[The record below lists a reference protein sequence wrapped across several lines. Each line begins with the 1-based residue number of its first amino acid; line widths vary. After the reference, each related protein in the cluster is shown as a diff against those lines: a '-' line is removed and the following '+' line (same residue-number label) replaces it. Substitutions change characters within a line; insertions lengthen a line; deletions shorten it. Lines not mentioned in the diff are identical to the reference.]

1 MKKSLVGLALLL
13 GLGCGGGN
21 EQEAQQQAEALGAQL
36 QAQLNMAADQAGQQ
50 AQAQAAAAAAQAA
63 AAQAAAAQAGAAAQA
78 AGAGAAG
85 GSNFGT
91 VQLNAGFMPDPHTA
105 SGTSGGSIDAATWQA
120 GCNGFVT
127 TQPDHLFVA
136 ATAFANLR
144 VMAHSTGD
152 ITLVVQKPDGTYLCN
167 DDTEGTDPLVEGAFP
182 AGTYKVWIGSY
193 QAGTNSPYTVG
204 FSELGSTMPSGL
216 GG

>member
-36 QAQLNMAADQAGQQ
+36 QAQMNMAAEQAGAAAQQQ
-50 AQAQAAAAAAQAA
+50 AAAAAAAQAA
-63 AAQAAAAQAGAAAQA
+63 AAQAAAGAGAAAA
-78 AGAGAAG
+78 AAG

-91 VQLNAGFMPDPHTA
+91 VQLNAGFVPDPHTA
-105 SGTSGGSIDAATWQA
+105 SGTSGGSTDASTWQA

-127 TQPDHLFVA
+127 PQPDHLFVA

-167 DDTEGTDPLVEGAFP
+167 DDTDGTDPLVEGAFP

-193 QAGTNSPYTVG
+193 QAGTNSPYTLG
-204 FSELGSTMPSGL
+204 FSELSSVMPSGL

>member
-1 MKKSLVGLALLL
+1 MNKSLVGLALLL

-36 QAQLNMAADQAGQQ
+36 QAQMNMAAEQAGQQ
-50 AQAQAAAAAAQAA
+50 AQAAAAAAAAQAA
-63 AAQAAAAQAGAAAQA
+63 AVQAG
-78 AGAGAAG
+78 GAAAG

-91 VQLNAGFMPDPHTA
+91 VQLNAGFVPDPHTA
-105 SGTSGGSIDAATWQA
+105 SGTSGGNIDATTWQA

-127 TQPDHLFVA
+127 QQPDHLFVA

-144 VMAHSTGD
+144 VMAHSQGD
-152 ITLVVQKPDGTYLCN
+152 VTLIVQKPDGTYLCN
-167 DDTEGTDPLVEGAFP
+167 DDAENTDPIVEGAFP

-193 QAGTNSPYTVG
+193 QAGTNSPYTLG
-204 FSELGSTMPSGL
+204 FSELSSVMPSSL

>member
-36 QAQLNMAADQAGQQ
+36 QAQMNMAAEQAGAAAQQQ
-50 AQAQAAAAAAQAA
+50 AAAAAAAQAA
-63 AAQAAAAQAGAAAQA
+63 AAQAAAGAGAAAA
-78 AGAGAAG
+78 AAG

-91 VQLNAGFMPDPHTA
+91 VQLNAGFVPDPHTA
-105 SGTSGGSIDAATWQA
+105 SGTSGGSIDATTWQA

-167 DDTEGTDPLVEGAFP
+167 DDTDGTDPLVEGAFP

-193 QAGTNSPYTVG
+193 QAGTNSPYTLG
-204 FSELGSTMPSGL
+204 FSELASVMPSGL

>member
-36 QAQLNMAADQAGQQ
+36 QAQLNMAAEQAGQQ
-50 AQAQAAAAAAQAA
+50 AQQEAAAAAAQAA
-63 AAQAAAAQAGAAAQA
+63 AAQAAAAAAGAGAAA
-78 AGAGAAG
+78 AAG

-91 VQLNAGFMPDPHTA
+91 VQLNAGFVPDPHTA

-167 DDTEGTDPLVEGAFP
+167 DDTDGTDPLVEGAFP

-193 QAGTNSPYTVG
+193 QAGTNSPYTLG
-204 FSELGSTMPSGL
+204 FSELTSVMPSAL

>member
-36 QAQLNMAADQAGQQ
+36 QAQLNMAAEQAGEQ
-50 AQAQAAAAAAQAA
+50 AQQAAAAQA
-63 AAQAAAAQAGAAAQA
+63 AAQAAAAQAGAAAGAAA
-78 AGAGAAG
+78 AGA
-85 GSNFGT
+85 SNFGT
-91 VQLNAGFMPDPHTA
+91 VQLAAGFVPDPHTA
-105 SGTSGGSIDAATWQA
+105 SGTSGGSIDASTWQA

-127 TQPDHLFVA
+127 QQPDHLFVA
-136 ATAFANLR
+136 STAFANLR
-144 VMAHSTGD
+144 VMAHSQGD
-152 ITLVVQKPDGTYLCN
+152 VTLVVQKPDGTYVCN
-167 DDTEGTDPLVEGAFP
+167 DDGEGTDPIVEAAFP

-193 QAGTNSPYTVG
+193 QAGTNSPYTLG
-204 FSELGSTMPSGL
+204 FTELASVTAASL

>member
-36 QAQLNMAADQAGQQ
+36 QAQLNMAAEQAGQQ
-50 AQAQAAAAAAQAA
+50 AQQEAAAAAAQAA
-63 AAQAAAAQAGAAAQA
+63 AAQAAAAAAGAGAAA
-78 AGAGAAG
+78 AAG

-91 VQLNAGFMPDPHTA
+91 VQLNAGFVPDPHTA

-167 DDTEGTDPLVEGAFP
+167 DDTDGTDPLVEGAFP

-193 QAGTNSPYTVG
+193 QAGTNSPYTLG
-204 FSELGSTMPSGL
+204 FSELTSVMPSSL

>member
-50 AQAQAAAAAAQAA
+50 AQQQAAAA
-63 AAQAAAAQAGAAAQA
+63 AAQAAAAQAGAAAA
-78 AGAGAAG
+78 AQGAAAAAGAAG

-91 VQLNAGFMPDPHTA
+91 VQLNAGFIPDPHTA
-105 SGTSGGSIDAATWQA
+105 SGTSGGNIDASTWQA

-127 TQPDHLFVA
+127 QQPDHLFVA

-144 VMAHSTGD
+144 VLAHSQGD
-152 ITLVVQKPDGTYLCN
+152 ITLVVQKPDGTYICN
-167 DDTEGTDPLVEGAFP
+167 DDTEGTDPVVAGAFP
-182 AGTYKVWIGSY
+182 AGTYKIWIGSY

-204 FSELGSTMPSGL
+204 FTELPSVTTASL

>member
-36 QAQLNMAADQAGQQ
+36 QAQMNMAAEQAGAAAQQQ
-50 AQAQAAAAAAQAA
+50 AAAAAAAQAA
-63 AAQAAAAQAGAAAQA
+63 AAQAAAAGAGAAA
-78 AGAGAAG
+78 AAG

-91 VQLNAGFMPDPHTA
+91 VQLNAGFVPDPHTA
-105 SGTSGGSIDAATWQA
+105 SGTSGGSIDASTWQA

-167 DDTEGTDPLVEGAFP
+167 DDTDGTDPLVEGAFP

-193 QAGTNSPYTVG
+193 QAGTNSPYTLG
-204 FSELGSTMPSGL
+204 FSELSSVMPSAL